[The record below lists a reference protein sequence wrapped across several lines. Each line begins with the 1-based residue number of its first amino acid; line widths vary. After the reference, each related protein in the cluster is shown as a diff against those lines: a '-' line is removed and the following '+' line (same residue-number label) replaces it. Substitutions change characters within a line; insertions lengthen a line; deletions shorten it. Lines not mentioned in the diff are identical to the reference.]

1 MLDKIELYLKNKKAY
16 TKEDIEVTIPTIF
29 GIGRSNVFQKVDD
42 CCNKDYWVKSLTKF
56 YHYSYIYNRNRVN
69 NHNLGLWYNISDSCG
84 IRPIL
89 KSNNI
94 KKLIKNCNNSM
105 DGGIQVVE
113 YGEFPDLFEETK
125 ISDISLLEPTH
136 NGYVL
141 PSEDFLENLDV
152 LLEYDY
158 QGQKVVKKGD
168 SYHPVKPIEWYV
180 DEENNMLI
188 SKKVLFLLSIN
199 ALNKNYGDDSQASL
213 LYDYLNDIFLNQLI
227 DNPKQLK
234 QALANQSYHIKV
246 DSLTIPKDATAE
258 LKSRI
263 ENLLRR
269 RQELLDQ
276 SECLDNELENN
287 TKQKT
292 IRM

>member
-1 MLDKIELYLKNKKAY
+1 MLAKIELYTKNKKAY
-16 TKEDIEVTIPTIF
+16 SKEDIEVTIPTIV
-29 GIGRSNVFQKVDD
+29 GIDRSKVFQKVDD
-42 CCNKDYWVKSLTKF
+42 CCNKDYWVKTLTKF
-56 YHYSYIYNRNRVN
+56 CQYSYIYNRQRVN
-69 NHNLGLWYNISDSCG
+69 NHSFGLWYNISDNCG

-105 DGGIQVVE
+105 ERGIQVVE
-113 YGEFPDLFEETK
+113 YGEFPDLFEEAK

-136 NGYVL
+136 NVYVL

-199 ALNKNYGDDSQASL
+199 ALNKNYGNNSSASS

-227 DNPKQLK
+227 DNKKQLK
-234 QALANQSYHIKV
+234 QALANQSYHINV
-246 DSLTIPKDATAE
+246 DNLTVPQDAIAE

-263 ENLLRR
+263 EKLLKRR
-269 RQELLDQ
+269 RELLDQ
-276 SECLDNELENN
+276 SESLDNELENN
-287 TKQKT
+287 TKQKI